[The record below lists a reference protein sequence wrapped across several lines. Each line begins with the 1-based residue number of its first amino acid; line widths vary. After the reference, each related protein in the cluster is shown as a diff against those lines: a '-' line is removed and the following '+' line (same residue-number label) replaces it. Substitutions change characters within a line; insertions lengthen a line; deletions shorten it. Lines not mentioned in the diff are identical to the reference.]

1 MHHST
6 VVFTITNLS
15 NFLFLLASGQ
25 PEALNELIS
34 HGATLSVVEK
44 NGATPLHLAAQV
56 SAPIS
61 GQLLSFLVIFL
72 I

>member
-1 MHHST
+1 MIQLAYHYKL
-6 VVFTITNLS
+6 F
-15 NFLFLLASGQ
+15 FLFSLASGQ

-34 HGATLSVVEK
+34 HGATLGVVEK

-61 GQLLSFLVIFL
+61 GQLLSFLFILFNMKE
-72 I
+72 